1 MAIKLLVDSCAD
13 ITQEEA
19 QKMGISVIP
28 LQITIDDKE
37 YLDGINLSVD
47 EFYEKLTISKSLPK
61 TSQINPYRYEEAF
74 EKLTENGDEVIC
86 ITLSSGCSGTY
97 ASAKIASENFNG
109 KVHVVDSL
117 NVAMGE
123 RILVEYAIKLLS
135 NNKTVTEIV
144 EELERVKSK
153 IKILA
158 VVDTLEY
165 LKKGG
170 RISVTTAFAGELL
183 NIKPIVSIIDGKVE
197 MIGKARGSKRAFNF
211 INEYIENCGG
221 IDYEMPYSLL
231 YSGSDD
237 SKVEKYREF
246 NKDVWANIEMRKQQI
261 GCTIGTH
268 AGPGAVGIAFFEK

>member
-1 MAIKLLVDSCAD
+1 MI
-13 ITQEEA
+13 
-19 QKMGISVIP
+19 
-28 LQITIDDKE
+28 
-37 YLDGINLSVD
+37 
-47 EFYEKLTISKSLPK
+47 
-61 TSQINPYRYEEAF
+61 
-74 EKLTENGDEVIC
+74 
-86 ITLSSGCSGTY
+86 
-97 ASAKIASENFNG
+97 
-109 KVHVVDSL
+109 
-117 NVAMGE
+117 
-123 RILVEYAIKLLS
+123 IKLLS

-170 RISVTTAFAGELL
+170 RISATTAFAGELL

-197 MIGKARGSKRAFNF
+197 MIGKARGSKRAFNL

>member
-61 TSQINPYRYEEAF
+61 TSQIN
-74 EKLTENGDEVIC
+74 ENGDEVIC

-170 RISVTTAFAGELL
+170 RISATTAFAGELL